1 MTRRPALVVLAA
13 VLALAACREATD
25 ALDPFG
31 VDDVALDVEATGDAF
46 VPTLDGPLRVLSAT
60 PFGNAGAQDPR
71 QPVAVTFSRPMV
83 PLGDAPAPDAS
94 WLTVRQDGR
103 AVEGTLAWTGTQTLV
118 WTPAAPLPRATP
130 FQARLAA
137 GIPALDA
144 AGPASRGSDRL
155 EDGLTWTFETPRPTL
170 VETTPLRGE
179 AHAEPGQPIRLRYDQ
194 PVRARDAGA
203 FIAVEAD
210 GRAVRASVRA
220 EGDSTVLVQP
230 AGGLQRGTRYA
241 VTVRS
246 GLPSAVGPLG
256 TADTT
261 VVRFQTYGDLALES
275 VRSPTEY
282 EGEVD
287 DSDPINPSRA
297 LALTFSNPVRFRDI
311 RRAVSLSPAAPLP
324 PGVEAGDGRTSAEHM
339 LPLKLAPETTYTL
352 TVRGLRDAFGQTLAS
367 ATTTFRT
374 GPYAPDLSVPEGIL
388 VLEAGAQPALPVR
401 ATNVASAQVGLRTL
415 AADQIVPALRA
426 HDQQHWYGERPEGV
440 PEPAP
445 IPATTRYRLPLA
457 RNERGTVRLPLA
469 RTLGGATG
477 VVAVHLTS
485 RLGREQTVDARAV
498 AQVTRLGLTAKFSPH
513 QQLVLVT
520 DLASAQPVAGAVV
533 TLRDIDNRALWRG
546 TTGRSG
552 RVAVPGWE
560 ALGVQKATPWDS
572 PRLFAIVEH
581 DGDLAFTSSLYTDG
595 VEPYRFD
602 VDADWAPERVAH
614 AGSVF
619 SDRGLYRA
627 GETVHLKGILRR
639 KTDADWQ
646 AVTGPARVVILS
658 PRDEVV
664 YDQRVA
670 PSDWGTFDLDW
681 AAPEA
686 ADQGPYIVRVAA
698 PSDTTATDAWTST
711 AWASGTFRVDSFRRA
726 TFVVSPRTA
735 APAYVAGDFFEG
747 TAEGRYLFGAG
758 MGGQPVRYSLQQ
770 TDGAFAPGGFD
781 AFRFGPLDAPYLD
794 ATLAE
799 ADTVLGP
806 DGTVARRVR
815 LPGNALGLPTTLS
828 WEATVTDPAR
838 QEQTGRQTL
847 TLHPALFYVGLRPQT
862 TYLDLSQRQE
872 MRVDVVTVD
881 PAGAPVG
888 GQRVTV
894 ELVRQQWNSV
904 REVGSD
910 GRLRW
915 RSEKTEETL
924 GTQIVTP
931 AAGRMARLTLP
942 VEAGGQYLVRA
953 TATDVRGN
961 AVRTEA
967 FFWAAGD
974 GYVAWE
980 RADDDRIDL
989 VADHASYAPG
999 ETARLLV
1006 QSPFETATA
1015 LITVER
1021 EGVIESRVETLVGSA
1036 PQIEIDLDERHLP
1049 NVFVSVVLLHGRSAR
1064 PGSTAD
1070 PGAPQFRMGLAE
1082 IRVDPGARHLTVEV
1096 TPSQTE
1102 VRPGE
1107 EVTVDLR
1114 IRDARG
1120 RGVAGEIAFSA
1131 ADAGVLNLIG
1141 YALPDPFDAF
1151 YGPRPLGVS
1160 TSVSLAELVRQRNY
1174 GQKEEDLGG
1183 GGGDPSDRLRR
1194 DFRPLAHWAPAVR
1207 TDGGGRARLTF
1218 RMPESLMTFRLMAT
1232 ALTPEHAFGTGSTDV
1247 VVTQPLVLQPALPRF
1262 ARLGDT
1268 FEAGVLVSN
1277 RTDEPGQAVVR
1288 ASATG
1293 LTLLGSSGKRVPLR
1307 AGETRE
1313 VRFQWRVGTV
1323 GSTPPELR
1331 FTTQMGAERDAF
1343 ATRLVV
1349 SRPTVRTA
1357 TATFAST
1364 EGAASEALRIP
1375 ADAIPSLGGLR
1386 ATVASTALVGL
1397 DGATRYLFDYP
1408 YGCLE
1413 QQTSRVRPL
1422 LVGRDLLDAYD
1433 LSVLG
1438 GDRDGV
1444 VRTWLA
1450 GLPAFWTGDGFAL
1463 WSGGR
1468 EANPY
1473 VTAYTVLAL
1482 AEARAAGYT
1491 VPARLTSESVQALET
1506 SARNPSRKPDYYA
1519 PGVWADARALMLYA
1533 LARHGRA
1540 LAAEIQR
1547 LAADPELS
1555 DEGASHLLR
1564 AVSLDRSALGRL
1576 RQPLVDRLR
1585 SNLRV
1590 EATTAYLD
1598 VPDGDAWGWIFASDT
1613 RATAS
1618 ALTALVEADPSP
1630 DQRALGQRMVRY
1642 LMAQQDGG
1650 HWASTQDNAAVVDA
1664 FRAFAAAYETET
1676 PAFTAEVTVAGQRL
1690 LREGFRGRSLSVAE
1704 AQRSLSGLARGA
1716 ETPVT
1721 VRTDGTGRAYYL
1733 LVLDT
1738 YSAAPVPA
1746 RSQGLQVAR
1755 AIQPLDD
1762 RGQPLG
1768 GTLGSNAT
1776 LRAGQLVRVT
1786 LRLTSPTVRSYV
1798 VVDDALP
1805 AGLEALNAAFDTA
1818 PDAAQDQ
1825 TGADRWWGSFNHTE
1839 IRDDRVLLFAD
1850 RLLAGA
1856 HTYTYLARA
1865 TTPGVFVHPPVQA
1878 EAMYSPEVMGRTAT
1892 GRLTV
1897 AAR

>member
-1 MTRRPALVVLAA
+1 MLRRSALAVVVLT
-13 VLALAACREATD
+13 LALGACREATD
-25 ALDPFG
+25 ALGPFG
-31 VDDVALDVEATGDAF
+31 VADVALDVETSGDAF

-60 PFGNAGAQDPR
+60 PFGDASAQAAR
-71 QPVAVTFSRPMV
+71 QPVTVTFSRPMV
-83 PLGDAPAPDAS
+83 PLGEAPTPDAR
-94 WLTVRQDGR
+94 WLTVRQGGR
-103 AVEGTLAWTGTQTLV
+103 AVEGALTWTGTQTLV
-118 WTPAAPLPRATP
+118 WTPTAPLPRATP
-130 FQARLAA
+130 FEARLAA
-137 GIPALDA
+137 GIPDLD
-144 AGPASRGSDRL
+144 GDRL
-155 EDGLTWTFETPRPTL
+155 ADGLAWTFETPRPTL

-194 PVRARDAGA
+194 PVRARGAGDVVT
-203 FIAVEAD
+203 VEAD
-210 GRAVRASVRA
+210 GQRVRASVRA
-220 EGDSTVLVQP
+220 EGDSTLVVTP
-230 AGGLQRGTRYA
+230 DGGLQRGTRYA
-241 VTVRS
+241 VTIGA
-246 GLPSAVGPLG
+246 GLPSAAGPLG

-261 VVRFQTYGDLALES
+261 LVRFQTYGDLALLA
-275 VRSPTEY
+275 VRTPSEY
-282 EGEVD
+282 DDGVD
-287 DSDPINPSRA
+287 LDRQADRPLDPSRA
-297 LALTFSNPVRFRDI
+297 LELRFTNPVRFQDV
-311 RRAVSLSPAAPLP
+311 RRAVTLSPAAALP
-324 PGVEAGDGRTSAEHM
+324 PGVEAGDGRTATEHA
-339 LPLKLAPETTYTL
+339 LPVRLAPETTYTL
-352 TVRGLRDAFGQTLAS
+352 TVRGLRDAFGQTLAQS
-367 ATTTFRT
+367 TRTFRT
-374 GPYAPDLSVPEGIL
+374 GAYTPDLSVPEGIL
-388 VLEAGAQPALPVR
+388 VLEAGGTPTLPVR
-401 ATNVASAQVGLRTL
+401 ATNVTAAQVGLKKL
-415 AADQIVPALRA
+415 AADEIVPALRA
-426 HDQQHWYGERPEGV
+426 HDREHWYGERPEGT

-445 IPATTRYRLPLA
+445 IPVTTRYRLPLE

-469 RTLGGATG
+469 RTLGGTTG
-477 VVAVHLTS
+477 VLAVHLTS
-485 RLGREQTVDARAV
+485 RLARDRTVDARAV

-520 DLASAQPVAGAVV
+520 DLATAAPVAEAAV
-533 TLRDIDNRALWRG
+533 TLRDRDNRVLWRG
-546 TTGRSG
+546 TTDRTGR
-552 RVAVPGWE
+552 AAIPGWE
-560 ALGVQKATPWDS
+560 ALGVAKASPWES
-572 PRLFAIVEH
+572 PPLFAIVQRG
-581 DGDLAFTSSLYTDG
+581 DDLAFTSSLYTDG

-602 VDADWAPERVAH
+602 VDADWAPEPVAH

-619 SDRGLYRA
+619 SDRGLYRS

-646 AVTGPARVVILS
+646 AVTQPARVVVLS

-664 YDQRVA
+664 LDRRIT

-681 AAPEA
+681 TAPDA
-686 ADQGPYIVRVAA
+686 ADQGLYVVRVSA
-698 PSDTTATDAWTST
+698 PTDTTATDAWSSTSWT
-711 AWASGTFRVDSFRRA
+711 TGTFQVDSFRRA
-726 TFVVSPRTA
+726 TFVVAPRTA
-735 APAYVAGDFFEG
+735 AEAYVAGDFFEG
-747 TAEGRYLFGAG
+747 SVEGRYLFGAG
-758 MGGQPVRYSLQQ
+758 MGGQPVRYSLTQS
-770 TDGAFAPGGFD
+770 DGAFAPEGWD
-781 AFRFGPLDAPYLD
+781 AFRFGPLDTPYRYE
-794 ATLAE
+794 TLAE

-806 DGTVARRVR
+806 EGTVDRRVR
-815 LPGNALGLPTTLS
+815 LPSNALGLPTTLT

-838 QEQTGRQTL
+838 QEQSGRQTL

-862 TYLDLSQRQE
+862 TYLDLAQRRE
-872 MRVDVVTVD
+872 MQVDVVTVD

-888 GQRVTV
+888 GRRVTV

-904 REVGSD
+904 REVGAD

-924 GTQIVTP
+924 GTQTVEP
-931 AAGRMARLTLP
+931 VAGRMARLSLP

-967 FFWAAGD
+967 FFWAAGG

-980 RADDDRIDL
+980 RSDDDRVDL
-989 VADHASYAPG
+989 VLDHTTYAPG
-999 ETARLLV
+999 QTARILV

-1015 LITVER
+1015 LVTVER
-1021 EGVIESRVETLVGSA
+1021 EGVIESRLETLTGSA
-1036 PQIEIDLDERHLP
+1036 PQIEIALDERHLP

-1064 PGSTAD
+1064 PGRTAD

-1082 IRVDPGARHLTVEV
+1082 LRVDPGARHLTVEV

-1102 VRPGE
+1102 IRPGA
-1107 EVTVDLR
+1107 EVTVDLQV
-1114 IRDARG
+1114 RDAEG
-1120 RGVAGEIAFSA
+1120 RGVAGEVAFSA

-1151 YGPRPLGVS
+1151 YGPRPLGVA
-1160 TSVSLAELVRQRNY
+1160 TSVSLASLVRQRNY

-1194 DFRPLAHWAPAVR
+1194 DFRPLAHWAPAIR
-1207 TDGGGRARLTF
+1207 TDGRGRARLTF
-1218 RMPESLMTFRLMAT
+1218 RMPESLTTFRLMAT
-1232 ALTPEHAFGTGSTDV
+1232 ALTPEHAFGSGSTDV

-1277 RTDEPGQAVVR
+1277 RTDAPGQAVVR
-1288 ASATG
+1288 AAATG
-1293 LTLLGSSGKRVPLR
+1293 LTLVGASGKRVPLR
-1307 AGETRE
+1307 AGQTRE
-1313 VRFQWRVGTV
+1313 VRFRWRVAAL

-1331 FTTQMGAERDAF
+1331 FTTQMGSDRDAF
-1343 ATRLVV
+1343 ATRLVL

-1364 EGAASEALRIP
+1364 DGTASEALRIP
-1375 ADAIPSLGGLR
+1375 ADALPGLGGVR
-1386 ATVASTALVGL
+1386 ASVASTVLVGL
-1397 DGATRYLFDYP
+1397 DGAARYLFDYP

-1422 LVGRDLLDAYD
+1422 LIGRDLLDAYD

-1438 GDRDGV
+1438 GERDRV
-1444 VRTWLA
+1444 VRTWLS

-1468 EANPY
+1468 ETNPY

-1491 VPARLTSESVQALET
+1491 VPARLTADAVRELET
-1506 SARNPSRKPDYYA
+1506 AVRNPSRKPEPYA
-1519 PGVWADARALMLYA
+1519 SAVWADARALMLYA
-1533 LARHGRA
+1533 LARHDRV
-1540 LAAEIQR
+1540 LAGEVQR
-1547 LAADPELS
+1547 LANDPDLS
-1555 DEGASHLLR
+1555 DEGAATLLR
-1564 AVSLDRSALGRL
+1564 TAALKPGTLGSLRTGLAE
-1576 RQPLVDRLR
+1576 RLR
-1585 SNLRV
+1585 SRLRV

-1598 VPDGDAWGWIFASDT
+1598 APDGDAWGWIFASDT
-1613 RATAS
+1613 RATAT

-1664 FRAFAAAYETET
+1664 FRAFAAAYETQT

-1690 LREGFRGRSLSVAE
+1690 LREGFQGRSLSVAE
-1704 AQRSLSGLARGA
+1704 ARRGLDGLTRGA
-1716 ETPVT
+1716 EAPVT
-1721 VRTDGTGRAYYL
+1721 VTASGTGRAYYL
-1733 LVLDT
+1733 LVMDT
-1738 YSAAPVPA
+1738 YSAAPAPA
-1746 RSQGLQVAR
+1746 RSQGLQVSR
-1755 AIQPLDD
+1755 EIQPLDD

-1768 GTLGSNAT
+1768 GVTGSTAT

-1798 VVDDALP
+1798 VVDDGLP
-1805 AGLEALNAAFDTA
+1805 AGLEALNAAFDTT
-1818 PDAAQDQ
+1818 PDAARTQAGQ
-1825 TGADRWWGSFNHTE
+1825 DRWWGSFNHTE

-1856 HTYTYLARA
+1856 HSYTYLARA
-1865 TTPGVFVHPPVQA
+1865 TTPGVFVHPPAQA

-1897 AAR
+1897 TPN